1 MTSFTLAHVSLDA
14 ETLKR
19 LQKAA
24 HYARYWRSERDL
36 RIRAAHEA
44 GGGVREIARATGLS
58 HPAILRILRGTP
70 SEDPAEK
77 GARNEELNK
86 RRTPSR
92 EEPTS

>member
-1 MTSFTLAHVSLDA
+1 MTFTLVRVALDG

-24 HYARYWRSERDL
+24 HYARYWRAERDL

-70 SEDPAEK
+70 SDDPAEK
-77 GARNEELNK
+77 AARNEELNK
-86 RRTPSR
+86 RRTAQR

>member
-1 MTSFTLAHVSLDA
+1 MATFTLTAVSLDG

-24 HYARYWRSERDL
+24 HYARYWRAERDL

-44 GGGVREIARATGLS
+44 GGGLREIARATGLS
-58 HPAILRILRGTP
+58 HPAILRIVRLGE
-70 SEDPAEK
+70 SDDPAEK

-86 RRTPSR
+86 RRAPSR